1 MKKIITLLSAVLLA
15 SGLQAQTDYG
25 TETETNDFRFA
36 IGAHSGSTTGQGF
49 SFRYQPEK
57 FGIQLTGI
65 PIFNGRNNFYSSTGL
80 TLMYTLRKHER
91 LDLFTYLGNHYIYQR
106 YESFPFVDPWP
117 MPSEPV
123 ILTERNYNIG
133 LGAGI
138 NIHLWQVLDLSL
150 QLGYGVYNVNN
161 SNINSNIAGEI
172 GLYYRF

>member
-65 PIFNGRNNFYSSTGL
+65 PIFNGRDNFYSSTGL

-106 YESFPFVDPWP
+106 YESFVDMWP